1 MSPPLM
7 SSPSIASSFGLSASY
22 LAVQRRSQSTS
33 RGPRQSSGE
42 INRQDLAKR
51 LTILAQRLTCGDD
64 IDESALANQVEEMEK
79 AMSTPS
85 SPAASPSPSQQAHF
99 QQSPDHRSPR
109 EPGSVLSSPVSSMV
123 RSQLS
128 IMSLQS
134 AKDREDDA
142 NEAATEEQL
151 EKQPKMGMTIQQAK
165 KIIDESNKLN
175 EDLDNVIQN
184 LRARQEEADH
194 INALLIER
202 AERAAQRII
211 FLQKRIA
218 YLEGEL
224 QENDD
229 EVQHLRICLKAVEIQ
244 LPPHPDQ
251 ELRRCINVFKDDYRA
266 LKTKRANR
274 PGYETNNS
282 TQTLSSPIPMRQ
294 KQAMH

>member
-22 LAVQRRSQSTS
+22 MSVQRRSQSTS

-42 INRQDLAKR
+42 VNRQDLAKR
-51 LTILAQRLTCGDD
+51 LTILAQRLSCGDD
-64 IDESALANQVEEMEK
+64 IDETALANQVEEMEK
-79 AMSTPS
+79 AISMPS
-85 SPAASPSPSQQAHF
+85 SPAASPSPSHQLRF
-99 QQSPDHRSPR
+99 QQSPDHRSSR
-109 EPGSVLSSPVSSMV
+109 EPNSVLSSPVSSMV

-134 AKDREDDA
+134 AKDREEDA
-142 NEAATEEQL
+142 TAAAEQEF
-151 EKQPKMGMTIQQAK
+151 EKQPKMGMSIQQAK
-165 KIIDESNKLN
+165 KVIDESNKLN

-294 KQAMH
+294 KQTMH